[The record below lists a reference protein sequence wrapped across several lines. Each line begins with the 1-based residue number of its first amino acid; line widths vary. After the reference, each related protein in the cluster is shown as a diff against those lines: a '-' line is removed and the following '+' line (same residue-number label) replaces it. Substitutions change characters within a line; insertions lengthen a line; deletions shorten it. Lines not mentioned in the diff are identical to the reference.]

1 MELAPQT
8 IALLDTARRLA
19 EVLPADAVLL
29 ITETDL
35 DWNEVFEHLPAD
47 KLLVAA
53 QDRNLTR
60 QLQSYKDLVVLDIDP
75 GPTPT
80 QERMGLAFFE
90 AVAQERLRSGAHI
103 IALYNGIGAGA
114 ASDRPSRSIA

>member
-8 IALLDTARRLA
+8 IALLQSARQLA

-35 DWNEVFEHLPAD
+35 DWDAVFEILPPS

-60 QLQSYKDLVVLDIDP
+60 PLQDYKALAVLDIDP
-75 GPTPT
+75 APTQT
-80 QERMGLAFFE
+80 QERMSLALLE
-90 AVAQERLRSGAHI
+90 AVAQERLRSGAHVV
-103 IALYNGIGAGA
+103 ALYNGIGSQ
-114 ASDRPSRSIA
+114 SD